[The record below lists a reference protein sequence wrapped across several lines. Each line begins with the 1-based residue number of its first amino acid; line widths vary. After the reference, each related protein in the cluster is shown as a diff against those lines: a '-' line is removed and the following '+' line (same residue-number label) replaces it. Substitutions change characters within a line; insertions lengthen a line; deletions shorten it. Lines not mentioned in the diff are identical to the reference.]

1 MIGKAGITKDDG
13 GRAAMAS
20 KQAKIIEIAT
30 NRSTELER
38 RLQKLEENI
47 GTIWHLRVAVFVSN
61 MIGVLVLIAV
71 WLAVT

>member
-1 MIGKAGITKDDG
+1 
-13 GRAAMAS
+13 MAS